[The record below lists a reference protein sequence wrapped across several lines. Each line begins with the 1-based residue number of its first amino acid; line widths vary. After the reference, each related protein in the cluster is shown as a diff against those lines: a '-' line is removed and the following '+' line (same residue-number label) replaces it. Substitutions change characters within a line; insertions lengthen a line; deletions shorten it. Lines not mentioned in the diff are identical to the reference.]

1 MSFSH
6 LFHFGQYVVFCRLPP
21 LASTKYRTKSLLFK
35 LIFTDKFSDFSFF
48 IFTFATIFNHYK
60 VLIKSVKFNTLR
72 IFHSIPDAS
81 AHKLHTISVITFYY
95 I

>member
-21 LASTKYRTKSLLFK
+21 LVSTKYRTKSLLFK

-48 IFTFATIFNHYK
+48 IFTFATIFNHYEA
-60 VLIKSVKFNTLR
+60 LIQSVKFNTYIFFTLLQTYKR
-72 IFHSIPDAS
+72 INRTLS
-81 AHKLHTISVITFYY
+81 T
-95 I
+95 

>member
-21 LASTKYRTKSLLFK
+21 LVSTKYRTKSLLFK

-60 VLIKSVKFNTLR
+60 VLIKVLNLTF
-72 IFHSIPDAS
+72 
-81 AHKLHTISVITFYY
+81 AHFSLYFRRADT
-95 I
+95 

>member
-6 LFHFGQYVVFCRLPP
+6 LFHFGQYVVFCLLPP
-21 LASTKYRTKSLLFK
+21 LVSTKHCTKSLLFK

-60 VLIKSVKFNTLR
+60 VLIESVKFNICAFFTLFQTR
-72 IFHSIPDAS
+72 RHIN
-81 AHKLHTISVITFYY
+81 HTLSMQ
-95 I
+95 

>member
-1 MSFSH
+1 MATGMSFSH

-21 LASTKYRTKSLLFK
+21 LVSTKYRTKSLLFK

-60 VLIKSVKFNTLR
+60 VLTQSVKFNIYIFFTLLQTYKR
-72 IFHSIPDAS
+72 INRTLS
-81 AHKLHTISVITFYY
+81 T
-95 I
+95 

>member
-6 LFHFGQYVVFCRLPP
+6 LFLFGQYVVFCRLPP
-21 LASTKYRTKSLLFK
+21 LVSTKYRTKSLLFK

-60 VLIKSVKFNTLR
+60 VSIDSVKFNTYIFFTLLQTYKR
-72 IFHSIPDAS
+72 INRTLS
-81 AHKLHTISVITFYY
+81 T
-95 I
+95 

>member
-1 MSFSH
+1 MATGMSFSH

-21 LASTKYRTKSLLFK
+21 LVSTKYRTKSLLFK

-60 VLIKSVKFNTLR
+60 VLIQNVKFNIYIFFTLLQTYKR
-72 IFHSIPDAS
+72 INRTLS
-81 AHKLHTISVITFYY
+81 T
-95 I
+95 

>member
-21 LASTKYRTKSLLFK
+21 LVSTKYRTKSLLFK

-60 VLIKSVKFNTLR
+60 ALIDSVKFNTYIFFTLLQTYKR
-72 IFHSIPDAS
+72 INRTLS
-81 AHKLHTISVITFYY
+81 T
-95 I
+95 

>member
-6 LFHFGQYVVFCRLPP
+6 LFHFGKYVVFCRLPP
-21 LASTKYRTKSLLFK
+21 LVSTKYRTKSLLFK

-60 VLIKSVKFNTLR
+60 VLIKVLIKVLNLTF
-72 IFHSIPDAS
+72 
-81 AHKLHTISVITFYY
+81 AHFPLYSRRVGT
-95 I
+95 

>member
-6 LFHFGQYVVFCRLPP
+6 LFCFGQYVVFCRLPP
-21 LASTKYRTKSLLFK
+21 LVSTKHRTKSLLFK

-60 VLIKSVKFNTLR
+60 VLIKSVKFNIYIFFTLLQTYKR
-72 IFHSIPDAS
+72 INRTLS
-81 AHKLHTISVITFYY
+81 T
-95 I
+95 